1 MQLVFGL
8 CFLFFW
14 MFVVFMFY
22 LGLVALGFV
31 GIGTP
36 LWFLLKGEE
45 DGRDGRDGID
55 SCRDQ

>member
-1 MQLVFGL
+1 MQLVFGV

-22 LGLVALGFV
+22 LGLVALGVV

-36 LWFLLKGEE
+36 LWFFLKGEE
-45 DGRDGRDGID
+45 DGRDGID
-55 SCRDQ
+55 SCGD

>member
-45 DGRDGRDGID
+45 DGRDGID